1 MSYSGPLEDRLM
13 IRELIETYNDAV
25 FRRDANDWKD
35 TWASDSEWQIFGQ
48 VIKGR
53 ANILKMWEGAMAS
66 LSYVGFFAIPGMINV
81 TEKTA
86 ISRVYIRETLVQDG
100 QLRMLG
106 GRYIDDLIK
115 VDNMWRFKCRR
126 YEIIFDSDA
135 LT

>member
-13 IRELIETYNDAV
+13 IRELIVTYNDAV

-100 QLRMLG
+100 QLRMVE